1 MHRYPIFLKP
11 VFKERIWGG
20 TRLKE
25 EFGYDIPSGQ
35 TGECWAISAHPH
47 GQSIVKNGPYAGMTL
62 GELWSEK
69 PEFFGISDKAD
80 TFPLLTKILH
90 ASSDL
95 SVQVHPDDAYAN
107 LHENGER
114 GKTECWYVIDC
125 DEGAEIIYGH
135 TAHSKEELISR
146 IKQGDWKTL
155 LKRVKVKPGDFF
167 YVPSGTVHAL
177 GAGTLIL
184 ETQQNSDTTYRLYD
198 YDRTDANG
206 NKRELHL
213 KQAIEVINVPHE
225 EAKVEP
231 HVNVQKGGTITTL
244 VQSPYFTVQKWELDG
259 VFPHPVT
266 STFLLT
272 SVISGSGE
280 LSRENEIVPLT
291 KGDHFILP
299 AGYGP
304 FNISGK
310 LTLIVSRV

>member
-1 MHRYPIFLKP
+1 MNRHPIFLKP

-20 TRLKE
+20 TRLKD
-25 EFGYDIPSGQ
+25 EFGYNIPSDQ

-47 GQSIVKNGPYAGMTL
+47 GQSIVKNGPYAGITL
-62 GELWSEK
+62 GELWSKHREL
-69 PEFFGISDKAD
+69 FGHSESS

-90 ASSDL
+90 ASADL
-95 SVQVHPDDAYAN
+95 SVQVHPDDDYAN

-135 TAHSKEELISR
+135 TAKSKEELIDL

-155 LKRVKVKPGDFF
+155 LKRKQVKPGDFF

-184 ETQQNSDTTYRLYD
+184 ETQQSSDTTYRLYD

-213 KQAIEVINVPHE
+213 KQAIDVISVPHE
-225 EAKVEP
+225 DAKYDQHTEVKE
-231 HVNVQKGGTITTL
+231 GGMITTL
-244 VQSPYFTVQKWELDG
+244 VHSPYFTIQKWEIQG
-259 VFPHPVT
+259 TFSHPGA
-266 STFLLT
+266 STFLLA
-272 SVISGSGE
+272 SVIDGSGE
-280 LSRENEIVPLT
+280 LSKENEIHPLA

-299 AGYGP
+299 AQYGS
-304 FNISGK
+304 FNITGN
-310 LTLIVSRV
+310 LTLIVSWV